1 MSWFYFMLYNWLI
14 AERGIIIMPG
24 KAKGINKGVK
34 QKNKA
39 PKVSKKPKKKPA
51 KIRRAAY

>member
-1 MSWFYFMLYNWLI
+1 
-14 AERGIIIMPG
+14 MPG

-34 QKNKA
+34 KKNKA
-39 PKVSKKPKKKPA
+39 PKVAKKPKNAPA